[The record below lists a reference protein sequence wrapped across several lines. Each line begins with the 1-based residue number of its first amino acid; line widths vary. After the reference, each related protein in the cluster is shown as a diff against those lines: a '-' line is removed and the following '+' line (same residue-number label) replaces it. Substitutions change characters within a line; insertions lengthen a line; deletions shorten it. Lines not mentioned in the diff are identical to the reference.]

1 MNTGLN
7 AEAMARRHA
16 GLVMSIARRF
26 SGRAEIADLYQ
37 AGCVGLLKA
46 LAAYDPGRG
55 VAFSTYAVPVITGE
69 IVGYLRGNG
78 PVHVPRTVRES
89 AGACVAAI
97 DYLRGELGREP
108 TASEVG
114 ARTGLSAPEVVFA
127 LESLEHPRSLDAP
140 ASPQNPDADPLASI
154 LPDPGQDPGEAA
166 CTNVWLLSA
175 VKLLPAPQRQVIA
188 LRFFRCMTQ
197 AETAAALGYSQ
208 AHIHRL
214 ERAAFASLR
223 AELARE

>member
-1 MNTGLN
+1 MNPGVDTEGL
-7 AEAMARRHA
+7 AQRHA

-26 SGRAEIADLYQ
+26 SGRAETADMYQ

-46 LAAYDPGRG
+46 LAAYDPERG

-69 IVGYLRGNG
+69 IISYLRGNG
-78 PVHVPRTVRES
+78 PVHVPRTIRES

-97 DYLRGELGREP
+97 DSLRAELGREP

-114 ARTGLSAPEVVFA
+114 ARTGLSAPDVVFA
-127 LESLEHPRSLDAP
+127 LESLERPRSLDAP
-140 ASPQNPDADPLASI
+140 ASPQNPDSDTLAG
-154 LPDPGQDPGEAA
+154 LLPAAGPDPGETA

-175 VKLLPAPQRQVIA
+175 IKLLPLSQRQVVG
-188 LRFFRCMTQ
+188 LRFFHGMTQ
-197 AETAAALGYSQ
+197 AETAASLGYSQ

-214 ERAAFASLR
+214 ERAAFSSLR
-223 AELARE
+223 AELQRE